1 MAKGFVAVLASNRK
15 MFAMLQGLAGPQQGP
30 TRQDTEATLMPQP
43 DDNEAEGQTDFP
55 DENDPALHHF
65 FERIFAVLLKT
76 NVADSG
82 SPVFTKQS
90 TSPGKSLNSSTSTT
104 DPSKCAAGSFGGYA
118 MDHGRLKRPSSPGI
132 DPTETDSANP
142 LRPMI
147 SSSSTQS
154 RTSRLSAASSTSMMT
169 LSTSVFGSSQTSG
182 RSRFAGRKSRSSETR
197 KNNDRSR
204 SFADT
209 HIKLDLEGSD
219 PQARKKGMKLLDCV
233 AENDIQTIEW
243 LIENGA
249 TLEEGD
255 RTEKTPLLLAA
266 SLGKVDAVNVLL
278 RKGADPSARD
288 NTDQTALHLA
298 IRCPCAHAVIPFL
311 LKPPNPHQLD
321 SISELHNNL
330 VNARNKAGRTPLHDC
345 VRFSMLKLAETLI
358 AHNADINA
366 RDSKGLPPA
375 YYAMKKG
382 NYEIV
387 ELLVEKKADFGDFEW
402 LPPHDI
408 SREIGI
414 LLEEN
419 GWKRPLETAKED
431 LGSGGKSKRPE
442 NRRSSRSWPKVRNA
456 SLKRQRLMSL

>member
-15 MFAMLQGLAGPQQGP
+15 MFAMLQGLASPQQDL
-30 TRQDTEATLMPQP
+30 TWQDTEATLVPQP
-43 DDNEAEGQTDFP
+43 DDNEIEGQTVFP
-55 DENDPALHHF
+55 DDNDPALHQF
-65 FERIFAVLLKT
+65 LERIFEVWLKI

-82 SPVFTKQS
+82 SPVLTKQS
-90 TSPGKSLNSSTSTT
+90 TSPGNSLNSSTSTME
-104 DPSKCAAGSFGGYA
+104 PSKWAAGSFGGYA
-118 MDHGRLKRPSSPGI
+118 MDYGRLRRPSSPGI
-132 DPTETDSANP
+132 NPTETDSAKP
-142 LRPMI
+142 LHLMI

-154 RTSRLSAASSTSMMT
+154 GTSSLSAASSTSTMT
-169 LSTSVFGSSQTSG
+169 RSTSVFGSSETSD
-182 RSRFAGRKSRSSETR
+182 RSRFAGGKSRSSKTR
-197 KNNDRSR
+197 RSNDRLR
-204 SFADT
+204 SFVDT
-209 HIKLDLEGSD
+209 HIKLDLGGSD
-219 PQARKKGMKLLDCV
+219 PQARRKGMELLDCIP
-233 AENDIQTIEW
+233 ENDIRTIEW

-255 RTEKTPLLLAA
+255 ETEKTPLLLAA
-266 SLGKVDAVNVLL
+266 SLGKVDAVNILL

-298 IRCPCAHAVIPFL
+298 IRRPSAHAVIPFL
-311 LKPPNPHQLD
+311 LKPPNPQQLD

-330 VNARNKAGRTPLHDC
+330 VNARDKAGRTPLHNC
-345 VRFSMLKLAETLI
+345 VRFGMLKLAETLI

-375 YYAMKKG
+375 YHAMKNRK
-382 NYEIV
+382 YEIV

-402 LPPHDI
+402 PPPHDI

-442 NRRSSRSWPKVRNA
+442 NRRSSRS
-456 SLKRQRLMSL
+456 

>member
-15 MFAMLQGLAGPQQGP
+15 MFAMLQGLADPQRGL
-30 TRQDTEATLMPQP
+30 TRQDTEATHVPQP
-43 DDNEAEGQTDFP
+43 DDNEAEGHAAFS
-55 DENDPALHHF
+55 DENDPALHQF
-65 FERIFAVLLKT
+65 FERIFAVWLK
-76 NVADSG
+76 NSVADSG
-82 SPVFTKQS
+82 SPVLTKES
-90 TSPGKSLNSSTSTT
+90 TSPGNSLNSSTSIGS
-104 DPSKCAAGSFGGYA
+104 SKWAAGSFAGYA
-118 MDHGRLKRPSSPGI
+118 MDHGRLRRPSSPGI
-132 DPTETDSANP
+132 DPIETDSANP
-142 LRPMI
+142 LRPTI

-154 RTSRLSAASSTSMMT
+154 RTSGFSAVSSTSMMT
-169 LSTSVFGSSQTSG
+169 RSTSEFGSSQTSN
-182 RSRFAGRKSRSSETR
+182 RSPFARRKSRSSETR
-197 KNNDRSR
+197 SSNDRSK

-209 HIKLDLEGSD
+209 HIKLDLGGSD
-219 PQARKKGMKLLDCV
+219 PQARRKGMEMLNCIPK
-233 AENDIQTIEW
+233 NDNRTIEW

-249 TLEEGD
+249 TLEERD
-255 RTEKTPLLLAA
+255 ATEKTPLLLAA
-266 SLGKVDAVNVLL
+266 SLGKVDAVNIFL

-298 IRCPCAHAVIPFL
+298 IKRPSAHTVIPFL
-311 LKPPNPHQLD
+311 LEPPNPQQLY

-330 VNARNKAGRTPLHDC
+330 VNARDKAGRTPLHYC
-345 VRFSMLKLAETLI
+345 AGFGMLKLAETLI

-375 YYAMKKG
+375 YHAMKKRK
-382 NYEIV
+382 YEIV

-402 LPPHDI
+402 PPPHDI

-442 NRRSSRSWPKVRNA
+442 NRRSSRSWPKV
-456 SLKRQRLMSL
+456 SLKE